1 MVNLVLLGAER
12 REVLEEQPESS
23 ELTMGK
29 RTEFERFRK
38 SMDC

>member
-1 MVNLVLLGAER
+1 MVNPALPGAER

-38 SMDC
+38 ITDC